1 MGKRKS
7 YTLIE
12 VIVAISIVAMLTT
25 TIVPNITGLQSKP
38 KQAGLQAD
46 IESYKLAITEVNL
59 NGEDIEEI
67 NINKYLDTRLQFT
80 SGVSKGK
87 NQYGFS
93 YVFKELSTSEVVSE
107 VVIETSEMTTGG
119 TKKDV
124 SLGAKRVSNSVKFT
138 LE

>member
-25 TIVPNITGLQSKP
+25 VIVPNITGLQSKP
-38 KQAGLQAD
+38 KKVGLQSD
-46 IESYKLAITEVNL
+46 IESYKLAITEVDI
-59 NGEDIEEI
+59 NGEGLEEV

-93 YVFKELSTSEVVSE
+93 YIFKKLPTSEV
-107 VVIETSEMTTGG
+107 VVIETSEMTTGS

-124 SLGAKRVSNSVKFT
+124 SLGAKRVSNTVKFT

>member
-12 VIVAISIVAMLTT
+12 VIVAISLVAMLTT
-25 TIVPNITGLQSKP
+25 IIVPNITGLQSRP
-38 KQAGLQAD
+38 KKVGLQSD
-46 IESYKLAITEVNL
+46 IEAYKLAITEVDI
-59 NGEDIEEI
+59 NGEDLEEV

-93 YVFKELSTSEVVSE
+93 YVFKELSSE

>member
-25 TIVPNITGLQSKP
+25 VIVPNITGLQSKP
-38 KQAGLQAD
+38 KQAGLQSD
-46 IESYKLAITEVNL
+46 IESYKLAITEVDI
-59 NGEDIEEI
+59 NGEDLEEV

-87 NQYGFS
+87 NQYGFG
-93 YVFKELSTSEVVSE
+93 YIFKKLSTSE

-124 SLGAKRVSNSVKFT
+124 SLGAKRVLNSVKFT

>member
-12 VIVAISIVAMLTT
+12 VIVAISLAAMLITV
-25 TIVPNITGLQSKP
+25 IVPNITGLQSKP
-38 KQAGLQAD
+38 KQAGLQLD
-46 IESYKLAITEVNL
+46 IESYKLAITEVSI
-59 NGEDIEEI
+59 NGEGLEEI

-80 SGVSKGK
+80 SGVSNGK

-93 YVFKELSTSEVVSE
+93 YIFKKLPTSEV

-119 TKKDV
+119 AKKDV
-124 SLGAKRVSNSVKFT
+124 SLGATKVSNSVKFT

>member
-25 TIVPNITGLQSKP
+25 TIVPNITGLQSRP
-38 KQAGLQAD
+38 KKVGLQSD
-46 IESYKLAITEVNL
+46 IESYKLAITEVGI
-59 NGEDIEEI
+59 NGEDLEEV

-80 SGVSKGK
+80 SGVSNGK

-93 YVFKELSTSEVVSE
+93 YIFKKLSTSE

-124 SLGAKRVSNSVKFT
+124 SLGAKRVSNTVKFK

>member
-12 VIVAISIVAMLTT
+12 VIVAISLAAMLITV
-25 TIVPNITGLQSKP
+25 IVPNITGLQSKP
-38 KQAGLQAD
+38 KQAGLQLD
-46 IESYKLAITEVNL
+46 IESYKLAITEVSI
-59 NGEDIEEI
+59 NGEGLEEI

-80 SGVSKGK
+80 SGVSNSK

-93 YVFKELSTSEVVSE
+93 YIFKKLSTSE

-119 TKKDV
+119 AKKDV
-124 SLGAKRVSNSVKFT
+124 SLGAKRVLNSVKFT

>member
-38 KQAGLQAD
+38 KQAGLQSD
-46 IESYKLAITEVNL
+46 IESYKLAITEVDI
-59 NGEDIEEI
+59 NGEDLEEV

-80 SGVSKGK
+80 SGVSNGK

-93 YVFKELSTSEVVSE
+93 YVFKESTSE

-119 TKKDV
+119 AKKDV
-124 SLGAKRVSNSVKFT
+124 SLGAKRVLNSVKFT

>member
-38 KQAGLQAD
+38 KKAGLQAD
-46 IESYKLAITEVNL
+46 IESYKLAITEVDI
-59 NGEDIEEI
+59 NGEGLEEV

-80 SGVSKGK
+80 SGVSRGK

-93 YVFKELSTSEVVSE
+93 YIFKKLPTSE

>member
-12 VIVAISIVAMLTT
+12 VIVAISLAAMLITV
-25 TIVPNITGLQSKP
+25 IVPNITGLQSKP
-38 KQAGLQAD
+38 KQAGLQLD
-46 IESYKLAITEVNL
+46 IESYKLAITEVGI
-59 NGEDIEEI
+59 NGEDLKEV

-80 SGVSKGK
+80 SGVSNGK

-93 YVFKELSTSEVVSE
+93 YIFKKLTTSE

-124 SLGAKRVSNSVKFT
+124 SLGAKRVLNSVKFT

>member
-12 VIVAISIVAMLTT
+12 VIVAISLAAMLITV
-25 TIVPNITGLQSKP
+25 IVPNITGLQSKP
-38 KQAGLQAD
+38 KQAGLQLD
-46 IESYKLAITEVNL
+46 IESYKLAITEVDI
-59 NGEDIEEI
+59 NGENLEEV

-80 SGVSKGK
+80 SGVSNGK

-93 YVFKELSTSEVVSE
+93 YIFKKLPTSE

-119 TKKDV
+119 NKKDV

>member
-1 MGKRKS
+1 MKRNS

-12 VIVAISIVAMLTT
+12 VIIAISIVAMLTT

-38 KQAGLQAD
+38 KKAGLQSD
-46 IESYKLAITEVNL
+46 IESYKLAITEVDL
-59 NGEDIEEI
+59 NGEDLEEI

-93 YVFKELSTSEVVSE
+93 YIFRKLSTSE

-119 TKKDV
+119 AKKDV
-124 SLGAKRVSNSVKFT
+124 SLSAKRVSNSMKFT